1 MFHTRSTFQVMK
13 RDSYFLFRSPRSY
26 FVFVSSRILH
36 NLHPKILSQD
46 DYTGSPSPSRPDSFQ
61 GENHDEPRDFGPL
74 RLQKRK
80 KNHCDLYGSPA
91 SNSFWCIP
99 ARMLMSNTG
108 RKSVGVL
115 GLNAGAFVMELSRV
129 ISTNLDFRRL
139 GICARYL
146 GHGPGTICEADV
158 GLTIRL
164 GNVNHLNGI

>member
-1 MFHTRSTFQVMK
+1 MK

-80 KNHCDLYGSPA
+80 KTTVICMDRLPA
-91 SNSFWCIP
+91 TAFD
-99 ARMLMSNTG
+99 
-108 RKSVGVL
+108 VVL
-115 GLNAGAFVMELSRV
+115 RE
-129 ISTNLDFRRL
+129 
-139 GICARYL
+139 C
-146 GHGPGTICEADV
+146 
-158 GLTIRL
+158 
-164 GNVNHLNGI
+164 